1 MRNFILNFV
10 ASVIIGA
17 IAFVGAGAIG
27 ILIGFFISAFT
38 TVDVFMNALI
48 FGLYSFIAMS
58 TMALFISMSGFKV
71 TRQRMTEEEYKKYFD
86 E

>member
-27 ILIGFFISAFT
+27 ILIGLFISAFT
-38 TVDVFMNALI
+38 TVDVFTNALT
-48 FGLYSFIAMS
+48 FGLYSFIAM
-58 TMALFISMSGFKV
+58 TIVALLISMSGFKV
-71 TRQRMTEEEYKKYFD
+71 TKQRMAEEEYKKYFD

>member
-58 TMALFISMSGFKV
+58 TMALFISMSGFRV
-71 TRQRMTEEEYKKYFD
+71 TKERMSEEEYKKYFD

>member
-48 FGLYSFIAMS
+48 FGLYSFIAM
-58 TMALFISMSGFKV
+58 TIVALLISMSGFKV
-71 TRQRMTEEEYKKYFD
+71 TKQRMTEEEYKKYFD

>member
-1 MRNFILNFV
+1 MKNYILKFV

-17 IAFVGAGAIG
+17 MSFVVAVVTG

-38 TVDVFMNALI
+38 TVDVFTNALT
-48 FGLYSFIAMS
+48 FGLYSFIAM
-58 TMALFISMSGFKV
+58 TIVALLISMSGFKV
-71 TRQRMTEEEYKKYFD
+71 TKQGMTEEEYKKYFD